1 MNKAQKRTW
10 YRLAASILGLLFMSS
25 AFAVIKIK
33 NLDFTDKQD
42 CLLYVSLGLLNTTP
56 LIWIALL
63 DWRWKKVYDERD
75 VHIEERSQAI
85 GSTVAFVL
93 LGIGMLIYYLTIGPL
108 NSIAIKGLDLPVF
121 FCLVFYFFL
130 ITTNAATLVLYRL
143 GRE

>member
-10 YRLAASILGLLFMSS
+10 YRLAASILGLLFMSG

-42 CLLYVSLGLLNTTP
+42 CLLYVFLGLLNTTP

-75 VHIEERSQAI
+75 VHIEGRSQAI
-85 GSTVAFVL
+85 GSIVAFGL
-93 LGIGMLIYYLTIGPL
+93 LGIGMWIYYLTIGPL
-108 NSIAIKGLDLPVF
+108 KSITIKGLDLPVF
-121 FCLVFYFFL
+121 FCLVFYLFL
-130 ITTNAATLVLYRL
+130 ITTNATNLVLYRL